1 MPGGSV
7 VTVPAPLPPA
17 AERGGPQDGAGLR
30 TPPGP
35 PGLSVPPSSPSGR
48 NWRDL
53 RKRAASAALLLP
65 AALLCIWLGAEAWTA
80 LVAAAVAVLA
90 WEWVRLCGFSTRRLP
105 GFAVPVCVLGAGTL
119 AVADRYLAALGLLGI
134 GTLATWWLAER
145 PGHAGRAARRA
156 APVAWL
162 AFGVIYVG
170 LAGIS
175 LIHLRGDLGAGR
187 ANVLFL
193 FAVVWASDIGAYLVG
208 RSLGGPKL
216 APAISPNKTWSGALG
231 GLLSAVAAGLAAAYV
246 MGGAGLTGRAALV
259 AALLG
264 LLTQAGDLFESW
276 IKRRFHVKDTSS
288 LIPGHG
294 GLLDR
299 LDGVL
304 AAAPVAALLGVLLG
318 GGHVLWR

>member
-1 MPGGSV
+1 MSAARPELGAGGGAS
-7 VTVPAPLPPA
+7 APPA
-17 AERGGPQDGAGLR
+17 ATGPAMA
-30 TPPGP
+30 
-35 PGLSVPPSSPSGR
+35 GR

-119 AVADRYLAALGLLGI
+119 AVGDRYLLALALLAAGALG
-134 GTLATWWLAER
+134 TWLLAER
-145 PGHAGRAARRA
+145 PASGRRT
-156 APVAWL
+156 APAAWL
-162 AFGVIYVG
+162 AFGVVYIG
-170 LAGIS
+170 LAGVA
-175 LIHLRGDLGAGR
+175 LIHLRGDFGAGR
-187 ANVLFL
+187 ANVIFL
-193 FAVVWASDIGAYLVG
+193 FAVVWASDIGAYLAG
-208 RSLGGPKL
+208 RAIGGPKL
-216 APAISPNKTWSGALG
+216 APAVSPSKTWSGAAG
-231 GLLSAVAAGLAAAYV
+231 GLLSSVTAGLVAAYV
-246 MGGAGLTGRAALV
+246 MAGTAPGVRVALV

-304 AAAPVAALLGVLLG
+304 AAAPAAAVLGAILG
-318 GGHVLWR
+318 GGALLWR

>member
-1 MPGGSV
+1 MSPAVPPPGQGL
-7 VTVPAPLPPA
+7 APA
-17 AERGGPQDGAGLR
+17 AGAEAR
-30 TPPGP
+30 PPG
-35 PGLSVPPSSPSGR
+35 R
-48 NWRDL
+48 DWRDL
-53 RKRAASAALLLP
+53 RKRIASAALLLP

-119 AVADRYLAALGLLGI
+119 AVGDHYALALGVLAAGAA
-134 GTLATWWLAER
+134 GTWLLAE
-145 PGHAGRAARRA
+145 PPEAGRRT
-156 APVAWL
+156 APAAWL
-162 AFGVIYVG
+162 AFGVVYIG
-170 LAGIS
+170 LAGVA
-175 LIHLRGDLGAGR
+175 LIHLRGDFGAGR

-193 FAVVWASDIGAYLVG
+193 FAVVWASDIGAYLAG
-208 RSLGGPKL
+208 RAMGGPKL
-216 APAISPNKTWSGALG
+216 APAISPNKTWSGAAG
-231 GLLSAVAAGLAAAYV
+231 GLLSSVTAGLVAAYV
-246 MGGAGLTGRAALV
+246 MTAATPTLRMAVV
-259 AALLG
+259 AATLG

-304 AAAPVAALLGVLLG
+304 AAAPAAALLGVVLGAGALL
-318 GGHVLWR
+318 W